1 MYYDM
6 DQLTI
11 NHGSINVSG
20 YIILNVKTTLD
31 LGGQGVTNPVSN
43 SIPPETVQINF
54 AGTSAGVHGNGAVC
68 AIIQAPNADVVMGG
82 GGATGYMVGSV
93 MGKTVS
99 FKGGYPIHYDI
110 QLNRAGGTLAVV
122 TTTGYSRKKM

>member
-1 MYYDM
+1 
-6 DQLTI
+6 
-11 NHGSINVSG
+11 
-20 YIILNVKTTLD
+20 
-31 LGGQGVTNPVSN
+31 
-43 SIPPETVQINF
+43 
-54 AGTSAGVHGNGAVC
+54 
-68 AIIQAPNADVVMGG
+68 MGG